1 MEAFAAKQLQVS
13 GRNLSLTPRWA
24 WSPRSFEGWL
34 RLRAG
39 TYLEASRFAETGARW
54 HVTGGFEVR
63 VFAFRLGGH
72 ERRVS
77 ISAASDIAP
86 VQEPGLSIGFWN

>member
-1 MEAFAAKQLQVS
+1 MVAS
-13 GRNLSLTPRWA
+13 
-24 WSPRSFEGWL
+24 
-34 RLRAG
+34 RAES
-39 TYLEASRFAETGARW
+39 YLEASRFEETSARW

-77 ISAASDIAP
+77 ISAASDTAS
-86 VQEPGLSIGFWN
+86 QYQYLAFSIGFWN